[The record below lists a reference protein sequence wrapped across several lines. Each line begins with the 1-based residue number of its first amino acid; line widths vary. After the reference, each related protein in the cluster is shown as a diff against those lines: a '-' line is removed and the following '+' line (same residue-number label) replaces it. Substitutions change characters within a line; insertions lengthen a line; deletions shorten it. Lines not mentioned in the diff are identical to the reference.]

1 MTVPARIKAPIDPFE
16 LDRQIVAKGGLY
28 AFVKLA
34 WHLVEPGVDFS
45 DNWHIPLICKHLEA
59 VSRGEI
65 KRLLINIPPG
75 CMKSL
80 LVCVFWPAW
89 DWATQNPSRRW
100 MGASYDSLLTRR
112 DAQRSRELVTSEWFR
127 RRWGEKADQA
137 KLARLRSIPP
147 ELIQSGGHNAQGPCW
162 VLEASPD
169 RANTA
174 TLYWTQR
181 SGMRF
186 ATSFGG
192 RATGW
197 HCNIQIVD
205 DPTNPTEIQKGGEQ
219 ARAALEQTWLTWKGT
234 FASRK
239 ADPKSFVRVI
249 VMQRLHELDLAGQEL
264 EAAKKDPDAI
274 PYVQVVLPM
283 RYDPE
288 LRCETPWGADP
299 RSTPGELL
307 WPERYDAA
315 AVTQGE
321 KDLGPMAAAA
331 QYGQRPNP
339 ATGSIFKLGW
349 FNQRWKV
356 LPAGGEFIQS
366 WDATFKETDSS
377 DYVAGHVW
385 YKAGARYYLVHRI
398 HARMDFPTF
407 VQAIRDMTRS
417 WPMART
423 KLIEN
428 KANGAAAEQTLR
440 NEIPGIVL
448 VEPLGGKISRANAA
462 SAYYQAGN
470 VYYPEAPWAAEVVA
484 EHVGFPTAA
493 HDDDVDAGAQAI
505 LYWEGNAGNDL
516 ARALQKLASERGQ
529 QAGKSSRVVG

>member
-1 MTVPARIKAPIDPFE
+1 MKVPIDPTE

-45 DNWHIPLICKHLEA
+45 DNWHIPLICAHLEA

-89 DWATQNPSRRW
+89 DWAVKNPGRRW
-100 MGASYDSLLTRR
+100 MAASYDSKLTRR
-112 DAQRSRELVTSEWFR
+112 DSQRTRELVTSDWFR
-127 RRWGEKADQA
+127 RRWGDKADKSKLGRLGQA
-137 KLARLRSIPP
+137 PV
-147 ELIQSGGHNAQGPCW
+147 W

-192 RATGW
+192 SATGW
-197 HCNIQIVD
+197 HCDIQIVD
-205 DPTNPTEIQKGGEQ
+205 DPTNPTEIQKGGDQ

-239 ADPKSFVRVI
+239 ANPKSFVRVV
-249 VMQRLHELDLAGQEL
+249 VMQRLHELDLAGQEIA
-264 EAAKKDPDAI
+264 ESDKAAASGDPNAL
-274 PYVQVVLPM
+274 PYVKVVLPM
-283 RYDPE
+283 EYDPKR
-288 LRCETPWGADP
+288 RCETPWGADP
-299 RSTPGELL
+299 RTEPGELL
-307 WPERYDAA
+307 WPSRYDAA
-315 AVTQGE
+315 TVAQGK
-321 KDLGPMAAAA
+321 KDLGPLAAAA
-331 QYGQRPNP
+331 QYDQLPNP
-339 ATGSIFKLGW
+339 ATGSIFKRAW
-349 FNQRWKV
+349 FNNRWKV

-366 WDATFKETDSS
+366 WDATFKDTDGS
-377 DYVAGHVW
+377 DYVSGEVW
-385 YKAGARYYLVHRI
+385 YRAGARYYLVHRV
-398 HARMDFPTF
+398 HDRMDFPTF
-407 VQAIRDMTRS
+407 IQAIRDMSKS
-417 WPMART
+417 WPMARV

-428 KANGAAAEQTLR
+428 KANGIAAEAVLR

-448 VEPLGGKISRANAA
+448 VEPLGGKVSRANAA

-470 VYYPEAPWAAEVVA
+470 VWYPERATWVEEVIA
-484 EHVGFPTAA
+484 EHVAFPTAA
-493 HDDDVDAGAQAI
+493 HDDDVDAGSQAI
-505 LYWEGNAGNDL
+505 LYWEGNDGNEL
-516 ARALQKLASERGQ
+516 ARALLKLAGETRGP
-529 QAGKSSRVVG
+529 KSGRVVA